1 MRALFVAVSKVCG
14 LVQVYSGLVYITA
27 MLPILHMLGQSK
39 AKGADVITY
48 TTFYGENIV
57 LTAVSMAAMLVLTFG
72 VAWLLLFRTVWLAD
86 KLRIPATN
94 GGTSLPVEQIIRI
107 GTKLIGL
114 YVIVQGL
121 PTLIEA
127 LFQMRH
133 TMPFGI
139 YMLSTITPP
148 LVRIAIGAG
157 CVAKTDM
164 IVKFITRKERPNQ
177 ASEAIGAPS
186 SPQP

>member
-1 MRALFVAVSKVCG
+1 MRALFVTVAKVCG
-14 LVQVYSGLVYITA
+14 LVQIYSGLMYITA

-39 AKGADVITY
+39 AARGADVSTY
-48 TTFYGENIV
+48 TTFYGENIA
-57 LTAVSMAAMLVLTFG
+57 LTAVSMTAMLVLTFG
-72 VAWLLLFRTVWLAD
+72 VAWLLLFRAVWLAD
-86 KLRIPATN
+86 KLRIPATD
-94 GGTSLPVEQIIRI
+94 GGTSLPVVQIIRI

-121 PTLIEA
+121 PSLIQA
-127 LFQMRH
+127 IIQMRH

-139 YMLSTITPP
+139 YMWSTITPP

-164 IVKFITRKERPNQ
+164 IVKFITRKERPNP
-177 ASEAIGAPS
+177 ASEAIGAQGVP
-186 SPQP
+186 